1 VALLTGLEAES
12 RSGGVRV
19 QVDARPLA
27 TVSARDVV
35 ELGLAA
41 GVELDA
47 AALAEL
53 VRRAEAFGARVVAL
67 KILAARAIPSG
78 EMLRR
83 LVRKGHP
90 RPAAEVAVRELV
102 DSGLVDDDEIARHY
116 VRTRVRQKR
125 VGPGRLAADLR
136 RMGIGEKEAAAA
148 VAEALESEGVDAQS
162 VLRAAAE
169 RKLRSLAGVEPK
181 IARRRLTAHL
191 RRRGFT
197 ASEVRT
203 VVRELLRGFVAT
215 P

>member
-1 VALLTGLEAES
+1 MALLTGLEAES

-136 RMGIGEKEAAAA
+136 RMGIGEKEAAVA

-169 RKLRSLAGVEPK
+169 RKLRSPPSAP
-181 IARRRLTAHL
+181 
-191 RRRGFT
+191 
-197 ASEVRT
+197 
-203 VVRELLRGFVAT
+203 
-215 P
+215 